1 MKKNEKNKLIK
12 SYAEA
17 FYEAAA
23 TSSLSEKVFAE
34 TEDFVDFLE
43 KDTKLMKYLSGPLLK
58 DSDKKEILVDI
69 TEKKNFSQPIVGLV
83 KTMADNGRAALLS
96 EVLKAYTGVYYAKN
110 NISQVNVQTAIE
122 LSEEQKNKI
131 SMSKKG
137 KKGHSLT
144 DEQKRAISMRMKT
157 IGVKKSSIEAL
168 KTSNLERQV
177 SILQFDLTG
186 KLIKEWEGINLAA
199 RKTNSQASLIHK
211 CCNGQRF
218 KHNGFIWKYKKDVL

>member
-17 FYEAAA
+17 FYEASA

-83 KTMADNGRAALLS
+83 KTMADNGRVALLP
-96 EVLKAYTGVYYAKN
+96 EVLKAYADVYYAKN

-122 LSEEQKNKI
+122 LSEEQKNNLVSAMESYLGNKVVVKYQI
-131 SMSKKG
+131 KPEILGGLVIECGTKLIDDSIKG
-137 KKGHSLT
+137 K
-144 DEQKRAISMRMKT
+144 
-157 IGVKKSSIEAL
+157 
-168 KTSNLERQV
+168 LER
-177 SILQFDLTG
+177 LELLMKGT
-186 KLIKEWEGINLAA
+186 K
-199 RKTNSQASLIHK
+199 
-211 CCNGQRF
+211 
-218 KHNGFIWKYKKDVL
+218 